1 MDVKKKRFGR
11 DNAENSLVIRLK
23 DLSVNEAEYRGTFL
37 NAWLVTELGQ
47 APVKPK
53 PGAELAVILRAS
65 KQETTVLISGEMT
78 TDLVATCS
86 RCLSDY
92 PFPVKS
98 ELSFVL
104 IPKSDLLLA
113 KKKVDETDG
122 AVVETEASQE
132 DTYTGGS
139 IDPTPLIREQL
150 LLLLP
155 EYPVCRPDC
164 KGLCAGC
171 GRDLNSDACVC
182 APKNFDSPFAALKKL
197 KLN

>member
-11 DNAENSLVIRLK
+11 DAAENSLVIRLK
-23 DLSVNEAEYRGTFL
+23 DLSVDDEEYRGTFPH
-37 NAWLVTELGQ
+37 AWLVTELGQ

-78 TDLVATCS
+78 TELVATCS

-92 PFPVKS
+92 PFPVKNAV
-98 ELSFVL
+98 SFAL
-104 IPKSDLLLA
+104 IPKSDLAVA
-113 KKKVDETDG
+113 KKKVGETDEAG
-122 AVVETEASQE
+122 TEMETSDQ

-139 IDPTPLIREQL
+139 IDPLPLLREQL

-155 EYPVCRPDC
+155 EYPVCRLDC

-171 GRDLNSDACVC
+171 GRDLNTDACAC
-182 APKNFDSPFAALKKL
+182 APKDFESPFAALKKL